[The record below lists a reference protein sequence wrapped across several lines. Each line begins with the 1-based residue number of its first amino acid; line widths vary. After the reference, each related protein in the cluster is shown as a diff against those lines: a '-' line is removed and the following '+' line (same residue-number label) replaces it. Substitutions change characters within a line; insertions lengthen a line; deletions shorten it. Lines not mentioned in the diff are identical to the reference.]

1 MTALGRDDHSLPSA
15 KPTNEAR
22 TRARL
27 SMFVGALFLVPTFC
41 VRPDIRSIGGIRHLQ
56 TGQPA
61 HRRGGMLDHDGHP
74 RRPSWISRKCLW
86 YLDVYPT
93 RAAAE
98 KAREAGGSV
107 LESLGKVWLLTIG
120 KPGWRPSHEGERIA
134 EIGPIPVVAGKE
146 YTRHSI
152 WKRSWIRACRRQ
164 FICTRVPKHGSR
176 LPEKLVWRHPKA
188 SPLGAQ
194 EGEP

>member
-1 MTALGRDDHSLPSA
+1 MTDTPVGRLD
-15 KPTNEAR
+15 
-22 TRARL
+22 
-27 SMFVGALFLVPTFC
+27 
-41 VRPDIRSIGGIRHLQ
+41 
-56 TGQPA
+56 QPQVF
-61 HRRGGMLDHDGHP
+61 
-74 RRPSWISRKCLW
+74 W

-146 YTRHSI
+146 YSALILEAILEPGMSSAIHLHSGPE
-152 WKRSWIRACRRQ
+152 A
-164 FICTRVPKHGSR
+164 HGSGETCLETPEGKSVGR
-176 LPEKLVWRHPKA
+176 PGGKAVIVPAGLPMLLTA
-188 SPLGAQ
+188 TGAEQ
-194 EGEP
+194 RRALTLILHESSERPTTMVHRSGRQGLCKQ